1 MCSSCCAHPSSP
13 KGKKKKKRRKCFH
26 HSSHVRIWVD
36 GNGNNSDRQI
46 RSDVISSLLLL
57 MRFGTTGEF
66 LSLFLSLLLQLR
78 NWMDQEKAGKIGW
91 TIILPVPLR
100 LVAGSSAGTSECWP
114 KDGIRQWRIRSC
126 RIFRLKAASLFH

>member
-1 MCSSCCAHPSSP
+1 M
-13 KGKKKKKRRKCFH
+13 
-26 HSSHVRIWVD
+26 D

-46 RSDVISSLLLL
+46 RSDVISSLLFL

-66 LSLFLSLLLQLR
+66 LSLFLSLLMQLR

-114 KDGIRQWRIRSC
+114 TDGIRQWRIRSC